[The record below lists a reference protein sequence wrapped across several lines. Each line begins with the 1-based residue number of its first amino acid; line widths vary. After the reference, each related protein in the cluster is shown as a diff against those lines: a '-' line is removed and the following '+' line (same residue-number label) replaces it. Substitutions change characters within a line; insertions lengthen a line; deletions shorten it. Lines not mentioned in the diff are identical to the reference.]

1 MPGHS
6 QFEFHSLAANLALC
20 GDIGNP
26 FTAAYEE
33 FVAVQAA
40 RFLHVFIVAGNH
52 EFYESEYGA
61 ARERVRQV
69 CARHAN
75 VAFLD
80 GIQSAICDG
89 GTVRVIGCTLWAHDS
104 VASFNDY
111 RVVAY
116 GKRRLT
122 MRDTAQLHTQE
133 VAYIESE
140 LLQAK
145 ACGQQVVCLSHHVP
159 YFNCPS
165 VGTDLL
171 PLIQGADSTLRLWC
185 FGHTHHSVHNM
196 CDSYPQRYQHPAAG
210 SVGLAHLCRISLA
223 ITSRWG
229 SATRG
234 SGPSAWQ
241 YLTRKYLPTAGC
253 LKARRWTD
261 LHFWLFFGFLC
272 K

>member
-196 CDSYPQRYQHPAAG
+196 Q
-210 SVGLAHLCRISLA
+210 
-223 ITSRWG
+223 
-229 SATRG
+229 RG
-234 SGPSAWQ
+234 SCPLVSNQLGYHFSLGERDTGFRPECVAVFDKEVPTNSWVLEGPP
-241 YLTRKYLPTAGC
+241 L
-253 LKARRWTD
+253 D
-261 LHFWLFFGFLC
+261 
-272 K
+272 